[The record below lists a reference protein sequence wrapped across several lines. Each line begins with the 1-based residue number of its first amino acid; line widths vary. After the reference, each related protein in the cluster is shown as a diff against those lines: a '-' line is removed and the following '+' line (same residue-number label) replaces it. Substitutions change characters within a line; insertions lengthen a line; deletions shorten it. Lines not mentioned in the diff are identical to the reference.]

1 MSLPHDSRKSIAAYY
16 QRNEAAAAADQ
27 PDPNPDGVYWQRGV
41 RANQDI
47 LSDLIGKEL
56 YEQWANLV
64 WPDDDQM
71 DKLTWAGMYRQLAN
85 AVTEALM
92 GQRDVNAL
100 ANAAKYRDESVP
112 GSYGL

>member
-1 MSLPHDSRKSIAAYY
+1 MSLPHESRKSIEAFY
-16 QRNEAAAAADQ
+16 QRNVSGAGET

-47 LSDLIGKEL
+47 LTDLIGGDA
-56 YEQWANLV
+56 YEAWANIV
-64 WPDDDQM
+64 WPDDDM

-92 GQRDVNAL
+92 GQRDITAL
-100 ANAAKYRDESVP
+100 ANAATYKDESVP